1 MLKHVLA
8 FGATYSKT
16 ISLHT
21 WSFSCL
27 KCNINIHEWSN
38 RIYQLEGMTSP
49 RSSSPRSPRG
59 SSPGHSPRDSPR
71 GDSPRGASPRG
82 AHKTSC
88 AEVSCITRWWF
99 QIFSPLFGEASHLDL
114 IFVWIGL
121 KPPPRSTFPNW
132 NGMKDILGLGRR
144 NSARQRRNSTH
155 EVWIKLVG
163 STWWWMCRH
172 QCHPKLGGG
181 FK

>member
-1 MLKHVLA
+1 MLKHVLT

-21 WSFSCL
+21 WSLSCL
-27 KCNINIHEWSN
+27 KSN

-88 AEVSCITRWWF
+88 AEVSRITRWWF
-99 QIFSPLFGEASHLDL
+99 QIFSPLFGEASHFHYCN
-114 IFVWIGL
+114 ICSIGL
-121 KPPPRSTFPNW
+121 KPPPRSTFPNR
-132 NGMKDILGLGRR
+132 NGMKDILD
-144 NSARQRRNSTH
+144 
-155 EVWIKLVG
+155 
-163 STWWWMCRH
+163 
-172 QCHPKLGGG
+172 
-181 FK
+181 